1 MVSLGVIAGEHRRRF
16 VGDFAGGFSVITGER
31 DSAEIFACG
40 FVCVGGKFVGCSP
53 SPVPLPFPIREMLV
67 ATGSMQR
74 KGKTAALTVLVMC
87 NNYRESK
94 CKSIE
99 VEEIVC
105 LIRCFKLHTNMRFWT
120 GFLSPDV

>member
-16 VGDFAGGFSVITGER
+16 VGDFAGGFSFMSG
-31 DSAEIFACG
+31 
-40 FVCVGGKFVGCSP
+40 
-53 SPVPLPFPIREMLV
+53 
-67 ATGSMQR
+67 
-74 KGKTAALTVLVMC
+74 VMC

-105 LIRCFKLHTNMRFWT
+105 LIRCFKLHTNMSYVVGKPVT
-120 GFLSPDV
+120 GGR